1 MWKDIKMILLDI
13 ELFKKCLL
21 QGPTP
26 KLGEKDDF
34 LVKYFDKFYIHDYE
48 NIIQNSTE
56 DLENL
61 LHAYPIDW
69 KVFESE
75 QPQNI
80 SGRCN
85 FMWLTDDGRAV
96 ATNSDNVSHFTILNW
111 AIYNMINTYNE
122 RVESVYWNPVELKK
136 SNIHLPVILNK
147 STQTQGK
154 TLNGYMKKIMINTS
168 TIRLSGPYRGK
179 TFGGSQYGHANKLL
193 ETPDFTI
200 ESFTD
205 LTKSQ
210 IKFIK
215 LVISKYNL
223 TRSEIYISDFT
234 KNQNM
239 ERDIF

>member
-1 MWKDIKMILLDI
+1 MIDT
-13 ELFKKCLL
+13 ELFKKSLL

-26 KLGEKDDF
+26 S
-34 LVKYFDKFYIHDYE
+34 LVEEDKYVTRRFDKFYIHDYE

-75 QPQNI
+75 QPKNI

-111 AIYNMINTYNE
+111 SIYNMINTYNQ
-122 RVESVYWNPVELKK
+122 RVESMYWNPLELKK

-147 STQTQGK
+147 STQTQKK
-154 TLNGYMKKIMINTS
+154 TLDGYMKKLMINTS
-168 TIRLSGPYRGK
+168 TVRLSGPYRGK
-179 TFGGSQYGHANKLL
+179 AFGGSQYGHANKLL

-200 ESFTD
+200 ESFTN
-205 LTKSQ
+205 LTKQQ
-210 IKFIK
+210 IEFIK
-215 LVISKYNL
+215 IVIKKYNL
-223 TRSEIYISDFT
+223 TRSEIFINDFS
-234 KNQNM
+234 KGQNIK
-239 ERDIF
+239 EDIFK